1 MFARLKDPEMLDVDR
16 VGLAGFLA
24 SQGLTSSDE
33 TGELVRIS
41 DGEALAFDGRWT
53 DLHLDSLTQEEPVT
67 GGIDHATLTQDE
79 LSFIFHLCVA
89 GKMLVIN
96 TQGAPL
102 YIVPAD
108 THDREDLPDPDDAVW
123 VNTPEELAHALG
135 ASFTDFTDFRDR
147 VLGGP

>member
-1 MFARLKDPEMLDVDR
+1 MGFGLMFVRLKDPEMLDADR
-16 VGLAGFLA
+16 VGLAEFLA

-67 GGIDHATLTQDE
+67 GGIDHATLT
-79 LSFIFHLCVA
+79 H
-89 GKMLVIN
+89 
-96 TQGAPL
+96 T
-102 YIVPAD
+102 
-108 THDREDLPDPDDAVW
+108 VW

-135 ASFTDFTDFRDR
+135 ASFSDFTDFRDR
-147 VLGGP
+147 ALGNS